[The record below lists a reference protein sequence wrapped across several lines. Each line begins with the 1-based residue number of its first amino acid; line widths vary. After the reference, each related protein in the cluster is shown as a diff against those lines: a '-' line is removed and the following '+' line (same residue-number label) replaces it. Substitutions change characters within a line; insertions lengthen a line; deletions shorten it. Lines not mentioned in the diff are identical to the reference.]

1 MSNTKHEHDKEAP
14 KKIHPLRRIFLGS
27 ALRNERLE
35 GELLPKSV
43 ALPIFASDPLSSV
56 AYGPQELMMILTLGG
71 LSFLTFAPG
80 IALAVALLLTVIVLS
95 YRKVIQAYPSG
106 GGDYEVAK
114 VNLGRGASLTV
125 AAALLLDYIMT
136 VAVSIASG
144 TDNLISAFPGIAP
157 YRVEIAIGFLIL
169 IFGINLRG
177 IRESGVSFAIPTY
190 IFISTVM
197 IMIGTGLYKFF
208 VLGETL
214 VATSAHY
221 DLVPGHEF
229 TNNPAQVAIIL
240 LLLRA
245 FASGCSAL
253 TGIEAIANGVPA
265 FRAPKIRNANI
276 TMSLMGGIA
285 VTMFLGTTWLAITS
299 GVKYLESGDQLGN
312 PAQLQEFLTNPQ
324 QSLMAQIGVAVFGEG
339 SIMFYILQAATA
351 AVLLLA
357 ANTAFNGFP
366 LLSSVLSRD
375 GFAPKMLQ
383 TRGDRLVYSNGMLSL
398 ATVAG
403 VLILIY
409 QASVTGLIQ
418 LYIIGVFTSFSVG
431 QIGMIKH
438 WQRGMKQKTIGRKEA
453 YSGLMINGLGAF
465 MTCSVLVIVTIT
477 KFTHGAWIVFIIM
490 PLLWVLMYETKK
502 YYAEVEKEIQLLP
515 DMKFGS
521 KGDYAI
527 VLMDKLTAPQLKAL
541 DYALSSKHDKLE
553 VVHIAVDPD
562 AAARF
567 EKEWT
572 EYGIQ
577 VPLRVIPSPF
587 RDFGAP
593 LSEYLTEYRAM
604 HPEQRMAVYL
614 PKYVVGHWWEHIFHN
629 HRANRIRKQ
638 LMYVRGAMITVVPWR
653 LESADKIDLF
663 SRAPMPGDARRGEPL
678 RGRGQMRRHSGG
690 QNRIIRMKPKE
701 DATPDDILDPNE
713 NE

>member
-1 MSNTKHEHDKEAP
+1 MPETRHEHDKKSA
-14 KKIHPLRRIFLGS
+14 KGNHLYRRIFLGR
-27 ALRNERLE
+27 ALRNEKLE
-35 GELLPKSV
+35 GELLPKTV

-56 AYGPQELMMILTLGG
+56 AYGPQELLMILTLGG
-71 LSFLTFAPG
+71 VTFLTFAPG
-80 IALAVALLLTVIVLS
+80 IAVMVAILLTVIVLS

-114 VNLGRGASLTV
+114 KNLGRGASLVV
-125 AAALLLDYIMT
+125 ASALLLDYVMT
-136 VAVSIASG
+136 VAVSISSG
-144 TDNLISAFPGIAP
+144 TDNLISAFPQLAD
-157 YRVEIAIGFLIL
+157 YRVEIAIGFLLL

-190 IFISTVM
+190 IFISTVFV
-197 IMIGTGLYKFF
+197 MIGSGLYKVF

-214 VATSAHY
+214 VTTSTGY
-221 DLVPGHEF
+221 DVQAEGEF
-229 TNNPAQVAIIL
+229 LNNPTQVAVVL

-276 TMSLMGGIA
+276 TMSLMGATA
-285 VTMFLGTTWLAITS
+285 VLMFLGTTWLALTA
-299 GVKYLESGDQLGN
+299 GVKYIEHPEIQLN
-312 PAQLQEFLTNPQ
+312 NVDFFSTDPQ
-324 QSLMAQIGVAVFGEG
+324 QSLMAQIGIAVFGGG
-339 SIMFYILQAATA
+339 SLLFYILQAATA

-366 LLSSVLSRD
+366 LLSSVLSKD

-398 ATVAG
+398 AAAAG
-403 VLILIY
+403 GLILVY
-409 QASVTGLIQ
+409 QASVTDLIQ

-431 QIGMIKH
+431 QIGMIRH
-438 WQRGMKQKTIGRKEA
+438 WRRGMRENTISRKEA
-453 YSGLMINGLGAF
+453 FGGLAINGFGALL
-465 MTCSVLVIVTIT
+465 TSSVLVIVTLT
-477 KFTHGAWIVFIIM
+477 KFTHGAWLVFIIM
-490 PLLWVLMYETKK
+490 PALWILMYETKK
-502 YYAEVEKEIQLLP
+502 YYAEVETEIQLKP
-515 DMKFGS
+515 EIVFGS

-541 DYALSSKHDKLE
+541 DYALSSKHDLLE
-553 VVHIAVDPD
+553 VVHIGVDPETS
-562 AAARF
+562 AQF
-567 EKEWT
+567 EKDWIA
-572 EYGIQ
+572 YGIQ
-577 VPLRVIPSPF
+577 VPLRIIPSPF

-593 LSEYLTEYRAM
+593 LSEYLTEYRAQ
-604 HPEQRMAVYL
+604 HPEKRMAIYI

-638 LMYVRGAMITVVPWR
+638 LMYVRGAMIVLVPWR

-663 SRAPMPGDARRGEPL
+663 SRAPLPGDVRRGETV
-678 RGRGQMRRHSGG
+678 RGKSAMRRHEGG
-690 QNRIIRMKPKE
+690 KNKVIKMVAKE
-701 DATPDDILDPNE
+701 DATPDDILDPNK
-713 NE
+713 ND

>member
-1 MSNTKHEHDKEAP
+1 M
-14 KKIHPLRRIFLGS
+14 HPIRTFLLGR

-35 GELLPKSV
+35 GELLPKRI

-56 AYGPQELMMILTLGG
+56 AYGPQELLMILTLGG
-71 LSFLTFAPG
+71 ISFLTFAPG
-80 IALAVALLLTVIVLS
+80 IALMVALLLTVIVLS

-114 VNLGRGASLTV
+114 KNLGRGASLVV
-125 AAALLLDYIMT
+125 AAALLLDYVMT

-144 TDNLISAFPGIAP
+144 TDNLISAFPNLAEH
-157 YRVEIAIGFLIL
+157 RVEIAIGFLLL

-177 IRESGVSFAIPTY
+177 IRESGFSFAIPTY
-190 IFISTVM
+190 IFISTVFL
-197 IMIGTGLYKFF
+197 MIGTGLYKVL
-208 VLGETL
+208 VLGQTL
-214 VATSAHY
+214 VTTSSEYDVVSAH
-221 DLVPGHEF
+221 EF
-229 TNNPAQVAIIL
+229 LDNPAQVAVVL

-276 TMSLMGGIA
+276 TMSVMGATA
-285 VTMFLGTTWLAITS
+285 VLMFLGTTWLALTA
-299 GVKYLESGDQLGN
+299 GVKYIENPAEQLGN
-312 PAQLQEFLTNPQ
+312 VDFFSTNPQ
-324 QSLMAQIGVAVFGEG
+324 QSLMAQIGIAVFGPG
-339 SIMFYILQAATA
+339 SLLFYILQAATA

-366 LLSSVLSRD
+366 LLSSVLSKD

-398 ATVAG
+398 AVVAG
-403 VLILIY
+403 ALIVVY
-409 QASVTGLIQ
+409 QASVTNLIQ
-418 LYIIGVFTSFSVG
+418 LYILGVFTSFTVG
-431 QIGMIKH
+431 QIGMIVH
-438 WQRGMKQKTIGRKEA
+438 WRRGMRENTIARKEA
-453 YSGLMINGLGAF
+453 IGGLTINGLGAL
-465 MTCSVLVIVTIT
+465 MTSSVLVIVTLT
-477 KFTHGAWIVFIIM
+477 KFTHGAWLVFIIM
-490 PLLWVLMYETKK
+490 PMLWILMYETKK
-502 YYAEVEKEIQLLP
+502 YYAEVDKEIQLKP
-515 DMKFGS
+515 EIQFGS

-553 VVHIAVDPD
+553 VVHIAVDPER
-562 AAARF
+562 AEEF
-567 EKEWT
+567 EREWT

-577 VPLRVIPSPF
+577 VPLRIIPSPF

-604 HPEQRMAVYL
+604 HEEQRMAVYL

-638 LMYVRGAMITVVPWR
+638 LMYVRGAMIVLVPWR

-663 SRAPMPGDARRGEPL
+663 SRAPMAGDARRGEPL
-678 RGRGQMRRHSGG
+678 RARGSMRRHQGG
-690 QNRIIRMKPKE
+690 QNTVIKMTAKE
-701 DATPDDILDPNE
+701 DATPDDILNPSDD
-713 NE
+713 

>member
-1 MSNTKHEHDKEAP
+1 MPDRHEHDKTSV
-14 KKIHPLRRIFLGS
+14 KKIHAVRTLLLGR

-35 GELLPKSV
+35 GELLPKRI

-56 AYGPQELMMILTLGG
+56 AYGPQELLMILTLGG
-71 LSFLTFAPG
+71 VSFLTFAPG
-80 IALAVALLLTVIVLS
+80 IALMVALLLTVIVLS

-114 VNLGRGASLTV
+114 TNLGRGASLIV
-125 AAALLLDYIMT
+125 ASALLLDYVMT

-144 TDNLISAFPGIAP
+144 TDNLISAFPQIAE
-157 YRVEIAIGFLIL
+157 YRVEIAVGFLLL
-169 IFGINLRG
+169 IFAINLRG

-190 IFISTVM
+190 VFISTVF
-197 IMIGTGLYKFF
+197 IMIGTGLYKVF
-208 VLGETL
+208 VLGQTL
-214 VATSAHY
+214 VTTSTGYEVHA
-221 DLVPGHEF
+221 LGELSS
-229 TNNPAQVAIIL
+229 NPAQVVVIL

-265 FRAPKIRNANI
+265 FRVPKIKNANI
-276 TMSLMGGIA
+276 TMSVMGATA
-285 VTMFLGTTWLAITS
+285 VAMFLGTTWLALTA
-299 GVKYLESGDQLGN
+299 GVKYIED
-312 PAQLQEFLTNPQ
+312 PAQQLHNVDFFSTNPQ
-324 QSLMAQIGVAVFGEG
+324 QSLMAQIGIAVFGDN
-339 SIMFYILQAATA
+339 SLLFYVLQSATA

-366 LLSSVLSRD
+366 LLSSVLSKD

-398 ATVAG
+398 AAAAG
-403 VLILIY
+403 SLILVY
-409 QASVTGLIQ
+409 QASVSSLIQ
-418 LYIIGVFTSFSVG
+418 LYIIGVFTSFTVG
-431 QIGMIKH
+431 QLGMIRH
-438 WQRGMKQKTIGRKEA
+438 WRRGLRENTIGKKEA
-453 YSGLMINGLGAF
+453 YSGLAINGFGAF
-465 MTCSVLVIVTIT
+465 LTSSVLVIVTIT
-477 KFTHGAWIVFIIM
+477 KFTHGAWLVFIIM
-490 PLLWVLMYETKK
+490 PALWVLMYQTKK
-502 YYAEVEKEIQLLP
+502 YYAEVDAEIQLKP
-515 DMKFGS
+515 EIQFGS

-562 AAARF
+562 RAEQF

-577 VPLRVIPSPF
+577 VPLRIIPSPF

-604 HPEQRMAVYL
+604 HEEQRMAVYL

-638 LMYVRGAMITVVPWR
+638 LMYVRGAMIVLVPWR

-663 SRAPMPGDARRGEPL
+663 SRAPMAGDARRGEPL
-678 RGRGQMRRHSGG
+678 RARSSMRRYQGG
-690 QNRIIRMKPKE
+690 KNTVIKMVARP
-701 DATPDDILDPNE
+701 DATPEDILDPNDDR
-713 NE
+713 

>member
-1 MSNTKHEHDKEAP
+1 MPDRHEHDKTSV
-14 KKIHPLRRIFLGS
+14 KKIHPIRTFLLGR

-35 GELLPKSV
+35 GELLPKRI

-56 AYGPQELMMILTLGG
+56 AYGPQELLMILTLGG
-71 LSFLTFAPG
+71 ISFLTFAPG
-80 IALAVALLLTVIVLS
+80 IALMVALLLTVIVLS

-114 VNLGRGASLTV
+114 KNLGRGASLVV
-125 AAALLLDYIMT
+125 AAALLLDYVMT

-144 TDNLISAFPGIAP
+144 TDNLISAFPNLAEH
-157 YRVEIAIGFLIL
+157 RVEIAIGFLLL

-177 IRESGVSFAIPTY
+177 IRESGFSFAIPTY
-190 IFISTVM
+190 IFISTVFL
-197 IMIGTGLYKFF
+197 MIGTGLYKVL
-208 VLGETL
+208 VLGQTL
-214 VATSAHY
+214 VTTSSGYDVVSAH
-221 DLVPGHEF
+221 EF
-229 TNNPAQVAIIL
+229 LDNPAQVAVVL

-276 TMSLMGGIA
+276 TMSVMGATA
-285 VTMFLGTTWLAITS
+285 VLMFLGTTWLALTA
-299 GVKYLESGDQLGN
+299 GVKYIENPAEQLGN
-312 PAQLQEFLTNPQ
+312 VDFFSTNPQ
-324 QSLMAQIGVAVFGEG
+324 QSLMAQIGIAVFGPG
-339 SIMFYILQAATA
+339 SLLFYILQAATA

-366 LLSSVLSRD
+366 LLSSVLSKD

-398 ATVAG
+398 AVVAG
-403 VLILIY
+403 ALIVVY
-409 QASVTGLIQ
+409 QASVTNLIQ
-418 LYIIGVFTSFSVG
+418 LYILGVFTSFTVG
-431 QIGMIKH
+431 QIGMIVH
-438 WQRGMKQKTIGRKEA
+438 WRRGMRENTIARKEA
-453 YSGLMINGLGAF
+453 IGGLTINGLGAL
-465 MTCSVLVIVTIT
+465 MTSSVLVIVTLT
-477 KFTHGAWIVFIIM
+477 KFTHGAWLVFIIM
-490 PLLWVLMYETKK
+490 PMLWILMYETKK
-502 YYAEVEKEIQLLP
+502 YYAEVDKEIQLKP
-515 DMKFGS
+515 EIQFGS

-553 VVHIAVDPD
+553 VVHIAVDPER
-562 AAARF
+562 AEEF
-567 EKEWT
+567 EREWT

-577 VPLRVIPSPF
+577 VPLRIIPSPF

-604 HPEQRMAVYL
+604 HEEQRMAVYL

-638 LMYVRGAMITVVPWR
+638 LMYVRGAMIVLVPWR

-663 SRAPMPGDARRGEPL
+663 SRAPMAGDARRGEPL
-678 RGRGQMRRHSGG
+678 RTRGSMRRHQGG
-690 QNRIIRMKPKE
+690 QNTVIKMTAKE
-701 DATPDDILDPNE
+701 DATPDDILNPSDD
-713 NE
+713 

>member
-1 MSNTKHEHDKEAP
+1 MPDRHEHDKTAP
-14 KKIHPLRRIFLGS
+14 KANHAFRRIFLGR

-35 GELLPKSV
+35 GELLPKTI

-56 AYGPQELMMILTLGG
+56 AYGPQELLMILTLGG
-71 LSFLTFAPG
+71 ISFLTFAPG
-80 IALAVALLLTVIVLS
+80 IALMVALLLTVIVLS

-114 VNLGRGASLTV
+114 TNLGRGASLVV

-144 TDNLISAFPGIAP
+144 TDNLISAFPEIAN
-157 YRVEIAIGFLIL
+157 YRVEIAFGFLVL
-169 IFGINLRG
+169 IFAINLRG

-190 IFISTVM
+190 VFITTVLVM
-197 IMIGTGLYKFF
+197 IGSGLYRVF
-208 VLGETL
+208 VLHETL
-214 VATSAHY
+214 APAVSASYHLNPLSDY
-221 DLVPGHEF
+221 A
-229 TNNPAQVAIIL
+229 NNPAQIAVIL

-265 FRAPKIRNANI
+265 FRAPKIKNANI
-276 TMSLMGGIA
+276 TMSLMGLTA
-285 VTMFLGTTWLAITS
+285 VTMFLGTTWLALTA
-299 GVKYLESGDQLGN
+299 GVQYIEDPDVQLGSAN
-312 PAQLQEFLTNPQ
+312 FFSTNPQ
-324 QSLMAQIGVAVFGEG
+324 QSLMAQIGTSVFGEG

-366 LLSSVLSRD
+366 LLSSVLSKD

-398 ATVAG
+398 AAAAG
-403 VLILIY
+403 SLILVY
-409 QASVTGLIQ
+409 QASVSGLIQ
-418 LYIIGVFTSFSVG
+418 LYIIGVFTSFTVG
-431 QIGMIKH
+431 QLGMIVH
-438 WQRGMKQKTIGRKEA
+438 WRRGIREKTIARKEA
-453 YSGLMINGLGAF
+453 LSGLAINGFGAF
-465 MTCSVLVIVTIT
+465 LTSSVLIIVTLT
-477 KFTHGAWIVFIIM
+477 KFTHGAWLVFIIM
-490 PLLWVLMYETKK
+490 PVLWVVMYETKK
-502 YYAEVEKEIQLLP
+502 YYAEVEKEIQLKP
-515 DMKFGS
+515 EIVFGS

-553 VVHIAVDPD
+553 VVHIAVDPER
-562 AAARF
+562 AEQF
-567 EKEWT
+567 EKEWQ

-577 VPLRVIPSPF
+577 IPLRIIPSPF

-593 LSEYLTEYRAM
+593 LSEYLTEYRAQ
-604 HPEQRMAVYL
+604 HEQQRMAVYL

-638 LMYVRGAMITVVPWR
+638 LMYVRGAMIVLVPWR
-653 LESADKIDLF
+653 LESADNFDLF
-663 SRAPMPGDARRGEPL
+663 SRAPLPGDVRRGETL
-678 RGRGQMRRHSGG
+678 RGRSTMRRHEGG
-690 QNRIIRMKPKE
+690 KNRVIKMVARE

>member
-1 MSNTKHEHDKEAP
+1 MPDRHEHDKTAP
-14 KKIHPLRRIFLGS
+14 KKNHAFRRIFLGR

-35 GELLPKSV
+35 GELLPKTI

-56 AYGPQELMMILTLGG
+56 AYGPQELLMILTLGG
-71 LSFLTFAPG
+71 VSFLTFAPG
-80 IALAVALLLTVIVLS
+80 IALMVALLLTVIVLS

-114 VNLGRGASLTV
+114 KNLGRGASLVV

-144 TDNLISAFPGIAP
+144 TDNLISAFPGIAD
-157 YRVEIAIGFLIL
+157 YRVEIAFGFLVL
-169 IFGINLRG
+169 IFAINLRG

-190 IFISTVM
+190 VFITTVF
-197 IMIGTGLYKFF
+197 IMIFSGLYKVF
-208 VLGETL
+208 VMHETL
-214 VATSAHY
+214 VTTSSSYHVDPLSDYA
-221 DLVPGHEF
+221 
-229 TNNPAQVAIIL
+229 NNPAQIAVIL

-265 FRAPKIRNANI
+265 FRAPKIKNANF
-276 TMSLMGGIA
+276 TMTLMGITA
-285 VTMFLGTTWLAITS
+285 VAMFLGTTWLALTA
-299 GVKYLESGDQLGN
+299 GVQYIEDPEMQLGSAN
-312 PAQLQEFLTNPQ
+312 FFSTNPQ
-324 QSLMAQIGVAVFGEG
+324 QSLMAQIGISVFGEG
-339 SIMFYILQAATA
+339 SILFYILQAATA

-366 LLSSVLSRD
+366 LLSSVLSKD

-398 ATVAG
+398 AAAAG
-403 VLILIY
+403 SLILVY
-409 QASVTGLIQ
+409 QASVSGLIQ
-418 LYIIGVFTSFSVG
+418 LYIIGVFTSFTVG
-431 QIGMIKH
+431 QLGMIVH
-438 WQRGMKQKTIGRKEA
+438 WRRGIREKSIGRKEA
-453 YSGLMINGLGAF
+453 LSGLAINGFGAF
-465 MTCSVLVIVTIT
+465 LTSSVLIIVTLT
-477 KFTHGAWIVFIIM
+477 KFTHGAWLVFIIM
-490 PLLWVLMYETKK
+490 PVLWVLMYETKK
-502 YYAEVEKEIQLLP
+502 YYAEVEDEIKLKPELV
-515 DMKFGS
+515 FGS

-553 VVHIAVDPD
+553 VVHIAVDPE
-562 AAARF
+562 RSEQF
-567 EKEWT
+567 EKEWE

-577 VPLRVIPSPF
+577 VPLRIIPSPF

-593 LSEYLTEYRAM
+593 LSEYLTEYRAQ
-604 HPEQRMAVYL
+604 HEEQRMAVYL

-638 LMYVRGAMITVVPWR
+638 LMYVRGAMIVLVPWR

-663 SRAPMPGDARRGEPL
+663 SRAPLPGDVRRGESM
-678 RGRGQMRRHSGG
+678 RGRSTMRRHEGG
-690 QNRIIRMKPKE
+690 KNKVIKMVARE
-701 DATPDDILDPNE
+701 DATPDDILDPRDNE
-713 NE
+713 

>member
-1 MSNTKHEHDKEAP
+1 MPETRHEHDKKSA
-14 KKIHPLRRIFLGS
+14 KGNHLYRRIFLGR
-27 ALRNERLE
+27 ALRNEKLE
-35 GELLPKSV
+35 GELLPKTI

-56 AYGPQELMMILTLGG
+56 AYGPQELLMILTLGG
-71 LSFLTFAPG
+71 VTFLTFAPA
-80 IALAVALLLTVIVLS
+80 IAAMVALLLIVIVLS

-114 VNLGRGASLTV
+114 KNLGRGASLVV
-125 AAALLLDYIMT
+125 ASALLLDYVMT
-136 VAVSIASG
+136 VAVSISSG
-144 TDNLISAFPGIAP
+144 TDNLISAFPQLAD
-157 YRVEIAIGFLIL
+157 YRVEIAIGFLLL

-190 IFISTVM
+190 IFISTVFV
-197 IMIGTGLYKFF
+197 MIGSGLYKVF

-214 VATSAHY
+214 VTTSTGY
-221 DLVPGHEF
+221 DVQAEGEF
-229 TNNPAQVAIIL
+229 LNNPAQVAVVL

-276 TMSLMGGIA
+276 TMSLMGATA
-285 VTMFLGTTWLAITS
+285 VLMFLGTTWLALTA
-299 GVKYLESGDQLGN
+299 GVKYIEHPEIQLN
-312 PAQLQEFLTNPQ
+312 NVDFFSTNPQ
-324 QSLMAQIGVAVFGEG
+324 QSLMAQIGIAVFGNG
-339 SIMFYILQAATA
+339 SLLFYILQAATA

-366 LLSSVLSRD
+366 LLSSVLSKD

-398 ATVAG
+398 AAAAG
-403 VLILIY
+403 GLILVY
-409 QASVTGLIQ
+409 QASVTDLIQ

-431 QIGMIKH
+431 QIGMIRH
-438 WQRGMKQKTIGRKEA
+438 WRRGMRENTISRKEA
-453 YSGLMINGLGAF
+453 FGGLAINGFGALL
-465 MTCSVLVIVTIT
+465 TSSVLIIVTLT
-477 KFTHGAWIVFIIM
+477 KFTHGAWLVFIIM
-490 PLLWVLMYETKK
+490 PALWILMYQTKK
-502 YYAEVEKEIQLLP
+502 YYAEVETEIRLKP
-515 DMKFGS
+515 EIVFGS

-541 DYALSSKHDKLE
+541 DYALSSKHDLLE
-553 VVHIAVDPD
+553 VVHIGVDPETS
-562 AAARF
+562 AQF
-567 EKEWT
+567 EKDWIA
-572 EYGIQ
+572 YGIQ
-577 VPLRVIPSPF
+577 IPLRIIPSPF

-593 LSEYLTEYRAM
+593 LSEYLTEYRAQ
-604 HPEQRMAVYL
+604 HPEKRMAIYI

-638 LMYVRGAMITVVPWR
+638 LMYVRGAMIVLVPWR

-663 SRAPMPGDARRGEPL
+663 SRAPLPGDVRRGETV
-678 RGRGQMRRHSGG
+678 RGKSAMRRHEGG
-690 QNRIIRMKPKE
+690 KNRVIKMVAKE
-701 DATPDDILDPNE
+701 DATPDDILDPNK
-713 NE
+713 ND

>member
-1 MSNTKHEHDKEAP
+1 MPETRHEHDKKSA
-14 KKIHPLRRIFLGS
+14 KGNHLYRRIFLGR
-27 ALRNERLE
+27 ALRNEKLE
-35 GELLPKSV
+35 GELLPKTI

-56 AYGPQELMMILTLGG
+56 AYGPQELLMILTLGG
-71 LSFLTFAPG
+71 VTFLTFAPG
-80 IALAVALLLTVIVLS
+80 IAVMVAILLTVIVLS

-114 VNLGRGASLTV
+114 KNLGRGASLVV
-125 AAALLLDYIMT
+125 ASALLLDYVMT
-136 VAVSIASG
+136 VAVSISSG
-144 TDNLISAFPGIAP
+144 TDNLISAFPALAD
-157 YRVEIAIGFLIL
+157 YRVEIAIGFLLL

-190 IFISTVM
+190 IFISTVFV
-197 IMIGTGLYKFF
+197 MIGSGLYKVF

-214 VATSAHY
+214 VTTSTGY
-221 DLVPGHEF
+221 DVQAEGDFL
-229 TNNPAQVAIIL
+229 NNPTQVAVVL

-276 TMSLMGGIA
+276 TMSLMGATA
-285 VTMFLGTTWLAITS
+285 VLMFLGTTWLALTA
-299 GVKYLESGDQLGN
+299 GVKYIEHPEIQLN
-312 PAQLQEFLTNPQ
+312 NVDFFSTNPQ
-324 QSLMAQIGVAVFGEG
+324 QSLMAQIGIAVFGGG
-339 SIMFYILQAATA
+339 SLLFYILQAATA

-366 LLSSVLSRD
+366 LLSSVLSKD

-398 ATVAG
+398 AAAAG
-403 VLILIY
+403 GLILVY
-409 QASVTGLIQ
+409 QASVTDLIQ

-431 QIGMIKH
+431 QIGMIRH
-438 WQRGMKQKTIGRKEA
+438 WRRGMRENTISRKEA
-453 YSGLMINGLGAF
+453 YGGLAINGFGALL
-465 MTCSVLVIVTIT
+465 TSSVLIIVTLT
-477 KFTHGAWIVFIIM
+477 KFTHGAWLVFIIM
-490 PLLWVLMYETKK
+490 PALWILMYQTKK
-502 YYAEVEKEIQLLP
+502 YYAEVETEIQLKP
-515 DMKFGS
+515 EIVFGS

-541 DYALSSKHDKLE
+541 DYALSSKHDLLE
-553 VVHIAVDPD
+553 VVHIGVDPETS
-562 AAARF
+562 AQF
-567 EKEWT
+567 EKDWIA
-572 EYGIQ
+572 YGIQ
-577 VPLRVIPSPF
+577 VPLRIIPSPF

-593 LSEYLTEYRAM
+593 LSEYLTEYRAQ
-604 HPEQRMAVYL
+604 HPEKRMAIYI

-638 LMYVRGAMITVVPWR
+638 LMYVRGAMIVLVPWR

-663 SRAPMPGDARRGEPL
+663 SRAPLPGDVRRGETV
-678 RGRGQMRRHSGG
+678 RGKSAMRRHEGG
-690 QNRIIRMKPKE
+690 KNKVIKMVAKE
-701 DATPDDILDPNE
+701 DATPDDILDPNK
-713 NE
+713 ND